1 MIFSVQFEYLIEFFS
16 TDTHYLTTQNDSA
29 TSPTTWILR
38 LQRNR

>member
-1 MIFSVQFEYLIEFFS
+1 MFFSVQFEYLIEFFS

-29 TSPTTWILR
+29 ISSTAWILR

>member
-16 TDTHYLTTQNDSA
+16 MDTHYLTTQNDSA
-29 TSPTTWILR
+29 ISSIAWILR